1 MLTDKAEKDDG
12 YSMRL
17 SGNYFN
23 QTAAGGKVSAWLSLG
38 LLPKRCHNSNSFP
51 CRL

>member
-23 QTAAGGKVSAWLSLG
+23 QTAAGGKVLAWLSLG
-38 LLPKRCHNSNSFP
+38 LCQKDATTATVFP
-51 CRL
+51 VG